1 MEKKITYAQALNTV
15 LTNENIVLASD
26 VREKLEALLASVWK
40 KSGEKKDTAQ
50 QVESAEMVERI
61 YQEMEAD
68 RTYSI
73 AELLKELPVVAD
85 FNAKHEND
93 MSVQRMANLL
103 KTLVDGGKVIK
114 TTEKRRVYYTKAWAQ
129 KLRGEQN
136 SPLNKS

>member
-15 LTNENIVLASD
+15 LSNENIVLASD
-26 VREKLEALLASVWK
+26 VREKLEALLASVSK

-50 QVESAEMVERI
+50 QVENAGMVERI

-114 TTEKRRVYYTKAWAQ
+114 TTEKRRVYYTKA
-129 KLRGEQN
+129 
-136 SPLNKS
+136 

>member
-15 LTNENIVLASD
+15 LNNENIVLASD
-26 VREKLEALLASVWK
+26 VREKLEALLASVSK

-50 QVESAEMVERI
+50 QVENAEMVERI
-61 YQEMEAD
+61 YQEMAAG

-114 TTEKRRVYYTKAWAQ
+114 TTEKRRVYYTKA
-129 KLRGEQN
+129 
-136 SPLNKS
+136 

>member
-15 LTNENIVLASD
+15 LNNENIVLAAD
-26 VREKLEALLASVWK
+26 VREKLEALLASVSK

-50 QVESAEMVERI
+50 QVENAEMVERI
-61 YQEMEAD
+61 YQEMEAN

-114 TTEKRRVYYTKAWAQ
+114 TTEKRRVYYTKA
-129 KLRGEQN
+129 
-136 SPLNKS
+136 

>member
-15 LTNENIVLASD
+15 LNNENIVLASD
-26 VREKLEALLASVWK
+26 VREKLEALLASVSK

-50 QVESAEMVERI
+50 QVENATMVERI

-73 AELLKELPVVAD
+73 AELIKELPVVAD

-93 MSVQRMANLL
+93 MSMQRMANLL
-103 KTLVDGGKVIK
+103 RTLVEDGRVIK
-114 TTEKRRVYYTKAWAQ
+114 TTEKRRVYYTKA
-129 KLRGEQN
+129 
-136 SPLNKS
+136 

>member
-26 VREKLEALLASVWK
+26 VREKLEALLASVSK

-50 QVESAEMVERI
+50 QVENAEMVERI

-103 KTLVDGGKVIK
+103 KTLVDSGKVIK
-114 TTEKRRVYYTKAWAQ
+114 TTEKRRVYYTKA
-129 KLRGEQN
+129 
-136 SPLNKS
+136 

>member
-15 LTNENIVLASD
+15 LSNENIVLASD
-26 VREKLEALLASVWK
+26 VREKLEALLASVSK

-50 QVESAEMVERI
+50 QVENAEMVERI
-61 YQEMEAD
+61 YQEMEAN

-114 TTEKRRVYYTKAWAQ
+114 TSEKRRVYYTKA
-129 KLRGEQN
+129 
-136 SPLNKS
+136 

>member
-15 LTNENIVLASD
+15 LSNENIVLASD
-26 VREKLEALLASVWK
+26 VREKLEALLASVSK

-50 QVESAEMVERI
+50 QVENAEMVERI

-114 TTEKRRVYYTKAWAQ
+114 TTEKRRVYYTK
-129 KLRGEQN
+129 G
-136 SPLNKS
+136 

>member
-1 MEKKITYAQALNTV
+1 MEKKITYAQALSTV
-15 LTNENIVLASD
+15 LSNENIVLASD
-26 VREKLEALLASVWK
+26 VREKLEALLASVSK

-50 QVESAEMVERI
+50 QVENAEMVERI

-85 FNAKHEND
+85 FNAKHEQD

-114 TTEKRRVYYTKAWAQ
+114 TTEKRRVYYTKA
-129 KLRGEQN
+129 
-136 SPLNKS
+136 

>member
-15 LTNENIVLASD
+15 LSNENIVLASD
-26 VREKLEALLASVWK
+26 VREKLEALLASVSK

-50 QVESAEMVERI
+50 QVENATMVERI
-61 YQEMEAD
+61 YQEMVAG

-114 TTEKRRVYYTKAWAQ
+114 TTEKRRVYYTKA
-129 KLRGEQN
+129 
-136 SPLNKS
+136 

>member
-15 LTNENIVLASD
+15 LSNENIVLASD
-26 VREKLEALLASVWK
+26 VREKLEALLASVSK

-50 QVESAEMVERI
+50 QVENAEMVERI

-103 KTLVDGGKVIK
+103 KTLVDSGKVIK
-114 TTEKRRVYYTKAWAQ
+114 STEKRRVYYTKA
-129 KLRGEQN
+129 
-136 SPLNKS
+136 

>member
-15 LTNENIVLASD
+15 LSNENIVLASD
-26 VREKLEALLASVWK
+26 VREKLEALLASVSK

-50 QVESAEMVERI
+50 QVENAKMVERI
-61 YQEMEAD
+61 YQEMKAN

-85 FNAKHEND
+85 FNAKHEQD

-103 KTLVDGGKVIK
+103 KTLVDGGRVIK
-114 TTEKRRVYYTKAWAQ
+114 TTEKRRIYYTKA
-129 KLRGEQN
+129 
-136 SPLNKS
+136 

>member
-15 LTNENIVLASD
+15 LSNENIVLASD
-26 VREKLEALLASVWK
+26 VREKLEALLASVSK

-50 QVESAEMVERI
+50 QVENAEMVERI
-61 YQEMEAD
+61 YQEMASG

-85 FNAKHEND
+85 FNAKHENE

-114 TTEKRRVYYTKAWAQ
+114 TTEKRRVYYTKA
-129 KLRGEQN
+129 
-136 SPLNKS
+136 

>member
-15 LTNENIVLASD
+15 LSNENIVLASD
-26 VREKLEALLASVWK
+26 VREKLEALLASVSK

-50 QVESAEMVERI
+50 QVENAEMVERI
-61 YQEMEAD
+61 YQEMEAN

-103 KTLVDGGKVIK
+103 KTLVDGGRVIK
-114 TTEKRRVYYTKAWAQ
+114 TSEKRRVYYTKA
-129 KLRGEQN
+129 
-136 SPLNKS
+136 

>member
-15 LTNENIVLASD
+15 LSNENIVLASD
-26 VREKLEALLASVWK
+26 VREKLEALLASVSK

-50 QVESAEMVERI
+50 QVENAEMVERI
-61 YQEMEAD
+61 YQEMEAN

-85 FNAKHEND
+85 FNAKHEQD

-114 TTEKRRVYYTKAWAQ
+114 TSEKRRVYYTKA
-129 KLRGEQN
+129 
-136 SPLNKS
+136 

>member
-15 LTNENIVLASD
+15 LSNENIVLASD
-26 VREKLEALLASVWK
+26 VREKLEALLASVSK

-50 QVESAEMVERI
+50 QVENAEMVERI
-61 YQEMEAD
+61 YQEMATG

-114 TTEKRRVYYTKAWAQ
+114 TSEKRRVYYTKA
-129 KLRGEQN
+129 
-136 SPLNKS
+136 

>member
-15 LTNENIVLASD
+15 LSNENIVLAAD
-26 VREKLEALLASVWK
+26 VREKLEALLASVSK

-50 QVESAEMVERI
+50 QVENAEMVERI
-61 YQEMEAD
+61 YQEMEAN

-103 KTLVDGGKVIK
+103 KTLVDGGRVIK
-114 TTEKRRVYYTKAWAQ
+114 TTEKRRVYYTKA
-129 KLRGEQN
+129 
-136 SPLNKS
+136 

>member
-15 LTNENIVLASD
+15 LSNENIVLASD
-26 VREKLEALLASVWK
+26 VREKLEALLASVSK

-50 QVESAEMVERI
+50 QVENAEMVERI
-61 YQEMEAD
+61 YQEMAAG

-114 TTEKRRVYYTKAWAQ
+114 TSEKRRVYYTKA
-129 KLRGEQN
+129 
-136 SPLNKS
+136 